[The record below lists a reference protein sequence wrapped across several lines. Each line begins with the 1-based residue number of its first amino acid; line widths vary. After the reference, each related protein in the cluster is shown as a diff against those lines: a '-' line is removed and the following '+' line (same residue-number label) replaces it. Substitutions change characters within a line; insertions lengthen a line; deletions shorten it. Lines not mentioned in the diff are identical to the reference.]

1 MRVISI
7 PTVHLSV
14 PDQLYRELRSKAEEL
29 GIQITDLI
37 KVYVMMGL
45 KRELSIVGEG
55 NSSSM
60 DELNSRI
67 TYIEGRLSQIS
78 KLIESLI
85 SKVSN
90 LESRIEELETPDIVS
105 EVLTSRRKD

>member
-1 MRVISI
+1 MRVGLI

-29 GIQITDLI
+29 GIQVTDLI

-45 KRELSIVGEG
+45 KKEIGSTGESRS
-55 NSSSM
+55 NSGE
-60 DELNSRI
+60 ELNTRI
-67 TYIEGRLSQIS
+67 IYIEGKILQIS
-78 KLIESLI
+78 KLIENLI
-85 SKVSN
+85 NKISD

-105 EVLTSRRKD
+105 EVLASRRRD